1 MDIMMDYYKVL
12 DISQSASMNDIK
24 RAYRSKV
31 LRWHPDK
38 NPENRKEAEQKF
50 KEIVEAYK
58 VLSDKGTRNHHDGSS
73 KDTSKGT
80 KKAEDEKH
88 LSVFDQDGIK
98 IFFTRQRSSS
108 DFSVSFFSAPKRF
121 HHFSIMTAI
130 INGKKITT
138 KRHLENESKYLEVE
152 ENGKT
157 VSIHVNGIP
166 VYDREFNGSVG
177 SLASDCRLD
186 KGRYRPNRRRFWT
199 YERRQWADE
208 WRQWASK
215 WRDWAEEC
223 RDWAERNN
231 KTKNQD
237 NAGHHQANA
246 SEHPKASQEHLKSD
260 KNCPRPGGNLHGF
273 PMPGEGKCDSKEGHS
288 KTNKG
293 SPQSEEEHF
302 KPDTGYFV
310 FPKPGEK
317 NPQVDEGHPKSSK
330 RQPKPEEGNIL
341 RNVGI
346 VKSGDGPANQ
356 DEGHHRTKY
365 GKPRSEDGQARP
377 GKMHLG
383 LQKSD
388 QESPSPKNSDPRGN
402 VTPRKHISECNS
414 QAETGEPHTE
424 KQEPQSEGNKSHA
437 VNLEKKDLKDEKLEV
452 EVQKDGIPLES
463 ESEKRIKLNVQE
475 IKYSLDPKQ
484 AREGQGSGSSA
495 TRLYLKRK
503 ELQIQTRKLYAK
515 RNKSQVRTK
524 ISYSFR
530 RNKTQAGKHRIPDGH
545 NRRELEGKFYFNEC
559 IEMIPVG
566 KMSPAGNK
574 YLLTSRK
581 KGPLPPLQKG
591 ETPSQAKKRLPRRR
605 TYPSFEIQSEK
616 LHSSSEAKPPLN
628 TQGQQQR
635 KMTKVPWVS
644 GHLPSIQG
652 RKFGTNQ
659 FPIMNR

>member
-1 MDIMMDYYKVL
+1 VKKNHSHIWLPFLIFLASPCSGWMDIMMDYYKVL
-12 DISQSASMNDIK
+12 DISQSASMSDIK

-58 VLSDKGTRNHHDGSS
+58 VLSDSKNPCFSLVPFSFWKVLVTTMMEIAKILPKEQKKLRMRNTYQYLIRMASKYSS
-73 KDTSKGT
+73 
-80 KKAEDEKH
+80 
-88 LSVFDQDGIK
+88 QD
-98 IFFTRQRSSS
+98 
-108 DFSVSFFSAPKRF
+108 SFLFRAPKRF
-121 HHFSIMTAI
+121 HHFSIMTAV

-157 VSIHVNGIP
+157 VSIHVNGWTRDAIVQTGGVSGLMKDGSGP
-166 VYDREFNGSVG
+166 MNGGIGQVNG
-177 SLASDCRLD
+177 
-186 KGRYRPNRRRFWT
+186 GT
-199 YERRQWADE
+199 
-208 WRQWASK
+208 
-215 WRDWAEEC
+215 
-223 RDWAERNN
+223 
-231 KTKNQD
+231 
-237 NAGHHQANA
+237 G
-246 SEHPKASQEHLKSD
+246 LKSAVIGLKEITRQKIRIMLGITRQMQQNIQKLVKSISSQTRIVLGQEETFMD
-260 KNCPRPGGNLHGF
+260 F
-273 PMPGEGKCDSKEGHS
+273 PCQGGKCDSKEGHS

-317 NPQVDEGHPKSSK
+317 NPQMDEGRPKSSK

-365 GKPRSEDGQARP
+365 GKPRSEDGQTRP
-377 GKMHLG
+377 GKIHLG

-388 QESPSPKNSDPRGN
+388 QEFPSPKNSDPRGN
-402 VTPRKHISECNS
+402 ATPRKHISECNS

-437 VNLEKKDLKDEKLEV
+437 VNLEKKDLKVEKLEV

-495 TRLYLKRK
+495 TRLNLKKK

-515 RNKSQVRTK
+515 RNKPQVRTK

-545 NRRELEGKFYFNEC
+545 NRRELEGRFYFNEC
-559 IEMIPVG
+559 IEMIPVR
-566 KMSPAGNK
+566 KMSPAGNR

-581 KGPLPPLQKG
+581 KGPLPPLPKG
-591 ETPSQAKKRLPRRR
+591 GTPSQAKRGCPEEGQTVFEHTGPTAKEDDKSALGQW
-605 TYPSFEIQSEK
+605 TPSKYSGSEVWN
-616 LHSSSEAKPPLN
+616 E
-628 TQGQQQR
+628 
-635 KMTKVPWVS
+635 
-644 GHLPSIQG
+644 SIPNYESL
-652 RKFGTNQ
+652 T
-659 FPIMNR
+659 I

>member
-12 DISQSASMNDIK
+12 DIPQSASMNDIK

-58 VLSDKGTRNHHDGSS
+58 VLSDKSTCNHYDGNSE
-73 KDTSKGT
+73 DTSKAT
-80 KKAEDEKH
+80 KKTEDEKH
-88 LSVFDQDGIK
+88 FSVFDQDGIK
-98 IFFTRQRSSS
+98 IFFTRQHSSS

-121 HHFSIMTAI
+121 HHFSIMTAVL
-130 INGKKITT
+130 NGKKITT

-152 ENGKT
+152 EDGKT

-177 SLASDCRLD
+177 SLVSDCKLD
-186 KGRYRPNRRRFWT
+186 KGRYRPHRRRFWT

-208 WRQWASK
+208 WRQWANK

-223 RDWAERNN
+223 RDWAEGRN

-237 NAGHHQANA
+237 NSGHHQANA
-246 SEHPKASQEHLKSD
+246 PEHPKASQEHLKSE
-260 KNCPRPGGNLHGF
+260 KNCPKPGGNLQGF

-293 SPQSEEEHF
+293 PPQSEEEHF
-302 KPDTGYFV
+302 KPDTGCFV

-317 NPQVDEGHPKSSK
+317 NPQMDERRPKSSK
-330 RQPKPEEGNIL
+330 RQPKPEEGDIL
-341 RNVGI
+341 QNVGI
-346 VKSGDGPANQ
+346 AKSGDGPANQ

-365 GKPRSEDGQARP
+365 GKPRSEDGQAMP
-377 GKMHLG
+377 GKVHFG

-388 QESPSPKNSDPRGN
+388 QEFPNPKNSDLRGN
-402 VTPRKHISECNS
+402 STPRKHISECNS
-414 QAETGEPHTE
+414 QAKTGELHTE
-424 KQEPQSEGNKSHA
+424 KPELQSEGNKSHA
-437 VNLEKKDLKDEKLEV
+437 ENFEKKNPKEEKLEV
-452 EVQKDGIPLES
+452 QGQKDGIPLKS

-484 AREGQGSGSSA
+484 GSQVSA
-495 TRLYLKRK
+495 YNAIRLSLKRK
-503 ELQIQTRKLYAK
+503 ELQIQTRKLYAR
-515 RNKSQVRTK
+515 RNKSQARTK

-530 RNKTQAGKHRIPDGH
+530 RNKPQAGKHRIPDGH
-545 NRRELEGKFYFNEC
+545 NRRELEGRFYFNER

-566 KMSPAGNK
+566 KKSPAGNK
-574 YLLTSRK
+574 HLLTSRK
-581 KGPLPPLQKG
+581 KGPLPPLPKG
-591 ETPSQAKKRLPRRR
+591 ETPSQVKKRLPRR
-605 TYPSFEIQSEK
+605 TAYPSPEIQGEK
-616 LHSSSEAKPPLN
+616 LHSTSEARQLLN
-628 TQGQQQR
+628 TQQR
-635 KMTKVPWVS
+635 KLMKLPWVS

>member
-50 KEIVEAYK
+50 KEIVEAYTF
-58 VLSDKGTRNHHDGSS
+58 LSDKSARFSHDGNS
-73 KDTSKGT
+73 KDSSKGT
-80 KKAEDEKH
+80 KKTEDEKH

-98 IFFTRQRSSS
+98 IFFTKQRSSS

-121 HHFSIMTAI
+121 HHFSIMTAV

-177 SLASDCRLD
+177 SLASDCRLN
-186 KGRYRPNRRRFWT
+186 KGRYRPHRRRFWT
-199 YERRQWADE
+199 CEKRQWADE

-223 RDWAERNN
+223 RNWAEGKN
-231 KTKNQD
+231 KSKYQD

-246 SEHPKASQEHLKSD
+246 TERPKTSQD

-273 PMPGEGKCDSKEGHS
+273 PLPGEGKCDSKEGHG

-293 SPQSEEEHF
+293 SPQPEEEYT
-302 KPDTGYFV
+302 KPDTGYFI

-317 NPQVDEGHPKSSK
+317 NPQVDEGRPKSSK
-330 RQPKPEEGNIL
+330 RQSKSEEGNIL

-346 VKSGDGPANQ
+346 TKSGDGPANQ

-365 GKPRSEDGQARP
+365 GKPKSEDSQVRP
-377 GKMHLG
+377 GKVHLG

-388 QESPSPKNSDPRGN
+388 QEVPSPKNSDPKGN
-402 VTPRKHISECNS
+402 ATPRKHISECNS
-414 QAETGEPHTE
+414 EVETLEPHKE
-424 KQEPQSEGNKSHA
+424 KQESQSEGNKSRA
-437 VNLEKKDLKDEKLEV
+437 VSPEKKNVKDEKLEV
-452 EVQKDGIPLES
+452 EVQKDGISLES
-463 ESEKRIKLNVQE
+463 ESEKKIKLNVQD
-475 IKYSLDPKQ
+475 IKYSLDPKL
-484 AREGQGSGSSA
+484 ACEGQMSGFSA
-495 TRLYLKRK
+495 TRLSLKRK
-503 ELQIQTRKLYAK
+503 ELQIQTRKLYVK
-515 RNKSQVRTK
+515 RNKSQGRTK

-530 RNKTQAGKHRIPDGH
+530 KNKAQVGKYRIPDGH
-545 NRRELEGKFYFNEC
+545 NRRELDGKFYFNEH
-559 IEMIPVG
+559 IDTVTVG
-566 KMSPAGNK
+566 KKLPAGNR
-574 YLLTSRK
+574 YLFINRK
-581 KGPLPPLQKG
+581 KVPLPPLPKG
-591 ETPSQAKKRLPRRR
+591 ETPSQAKKRQPRRR
-605 TYPSFEIQSEK
+605 AYSSPEIQSEK
-616 LHSSSEAKPPLN
+616 LHSTSEARQPLSPH
-628 TQGQQQR
+628 GQQQR
-635 KMTKVPWVS
+635 KVTKLPWVNE
-644 GHLPSIQG
+644 HLPSIQG
-652 RKFGTNQ
+652 RKLGTNQ
-659 FPIMNR
+659 FLIMNR

>member
-12 DISQSASMNDIK
+12 DISQSASMSDIK

-58 VLSDKGTRNHHDGSS
+58 VLSDKSTRNHHDGNS

-223 RDWAERNN
+223 
-231 KTKNQD
+231 
-237 NAGHHQANA
+237 
-246 SEHPKASQEHLKSD
+246 
-260 KNCPRPGGNLHGF
+260 
-273 PMPGEGKCDSKEGHS
+273 
-288 KTNKG
+288 
-293 SPQSEEEHF
+293 
-302 KPDTGYFV
+302 
-310 FPKPGEK
+310 
-317 NPQVDEGHPKSSK
+317 
-330 RQPKPEEGNIL
+330 
-341 RNVGI
+341 
-346 VKSGDGPANQ
+346 
-356 DEGHHRTKY
+356 
-365 GKPRSEDGQARP
+365 
-377 GKMHLG
+377 
-383 LQKSD
+383 
-388 QESPSPKNSDPRGN
+388 
-402 VTPRKHISECNS
+402 
-414 QAETGEPHTE
+414 
-424 KQEPQSEGNKSHA
+424 
-437 VNLEKKDLKDEKLEV
+437 
-452 EVQKDGIPLES
+452 
-463 ESEKRIKLNVQE
+463 
-475 IKYSLDPKQ
+475 
-484 AREGQGSGSSA
+484 
-495 TRLYLKRK
+495 
-503 ELQIQTRKLYAK
+503 
-515 RNKSQVRTK
+515 
-524 ISYSFR
+524 
-530 RNKTQAGKHRIPDGH
+530 
-545 NRRELEGKFYFNEC
+545 
-559 IEMIPVG
+559 
-566 KMSPAGNK
+566 
-574 YLLTSRK
+574 
-581 KGPLPPLQKG
+581 
-591 ETPSQAKKRLPRRR
+591 
-605 TYPSFEIQSEK
+605 
-616 LHSSSEAKPPLN
+616 
-628 TQGQQQR
+628 
-635 KMTKVPWVS
+635 
-644 GHLPSIQG
+644 
-652 RKFGTNQ
+652 
-659 FPIMNR
+659 